1 MEISKGLR
9 VSRVSVGMRCS
20 GCRGLLQEETLQEE
34 GHSAQEEPEGWGAR
48 DEGGRSLMGH
58 LGLSFHK
65 HCHPKM
71 PSQAC
76 YSLKKKKKKT
86 GCKKASLHHHSHFS
100 SLQDEKKRILKQKS
114 EKNKKAKTHQIPPCL
129 PRGNLCE
136 VWHPD
141 NFG

>member
-20 GCRGLLQEETLQEE
+20 GCRGLLQKETLQEE

-76 YSLKKKKKKT
+76 YSLKKKKKT
-86 GCKKASLHHHSHFS
+86 RCKKASLHHHSHFS

-114 EKNKKAKTHQIPPCL
+114 EKIKKAKTHQIPPCL